1 MKNQLKSE
9 KKPLRKIL
17 SYIKSII
24 PTDEAAP
31 KEVRLTNL
39 DISKMFLEEEDLSY
53 LDGSKA
59 KDMQRMFPT
68 WEDSL
73 TRLDLSR
80 FDFNAKCQNK
90 MHPNIDPKNLK
101 VNKEKEIRRE
111 KDIDKE

>member
-1 MKNQLKSE
+1 MSSGCEELE
-9 KKPLRKIL
+9 
-17 SYIKSII
+17 
-24 PTDEAAP
+24 
-31 KEVRLTNL
+31 NL
-39 DISKMFLEEEDLSY
+39 DLSHF
-53 LDGSKA
+53 DASKA
-59 KDMQRMFPT
+59 KNMQRMFPT

-80 FDFNAKCQNK
+80 FDFNAKRQNK

>member
-31 KEVRLTNL
+31 KGIEL
-39 DISKMFLEEEDLSY
+39 EEDLSY
-53 LDGSKA
+53 LDVSKA
-59 KDMQRMFPT
+59 KDMHRMFPT
-68 WEDSL
+68 LKEDSL
-73 TRLDLSR
+73 HRLDLSH
-80 FDFNAKCQNK
+80 FDFSARHQNK

-101 VNKEKEIRRE
+101 VNKEKETRRE